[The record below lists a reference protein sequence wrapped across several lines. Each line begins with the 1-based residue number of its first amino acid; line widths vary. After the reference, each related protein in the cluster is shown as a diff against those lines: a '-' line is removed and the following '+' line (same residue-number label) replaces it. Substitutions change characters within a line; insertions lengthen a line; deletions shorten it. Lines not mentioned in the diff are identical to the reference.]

1 MLVTA
6 LTRAVL
12 VALALV
18 VIPAS
23 GVQAQRPTQVV
34 LAIWGLPTR
43 LVGGLEAVGSYVLM
57 QIHDVLARTDEKGAP
72 VPRLAEKWIRSADGK
87 TYTVTL
93 RPAKFQDGKPVT
105 AEDVKFSYEF
115 YLHPQFP
122 VTSPGLLQIEG
133 AQDVKDGKAREARG
147 IAVVDAR
154 TVRITL
160 TSRYAFFVDQIL
172 GGTNYI
178 MPKHVLAGADVGKI
192 LEHPYARRPIGA
204 GPYRLAEWRDRDS
217 MTFEAFPEYWAGKP
231 GIDRLVLRLIPEPAT
246 VMAELRAGNVDAG
259 QILPDEFEAFQ
270 REGRQQVL
278 RLPGDASFWFSFNH
292 AHPLLRDVRVRQA
305 IYHAVDRD
313 QMVRTL
319 LKGYGRVVNSPV
331 HPSLWQHNPALS
343 GYAFDPGRARALLA
357 DAGFTAGPGGPS
369 GVVQREGRPFRVKY
383 TFLSEKRYQDQ
394 GLMIQQFLRQ
404 VGIELTLEPLERGD
418 FFGRFFNVAN
428 RDNVEVVGLA
438 WFNLVYPVQ
447 GELETNFRST
457 GATARIFQYANPE
470 IDELLTQANTAP
482 DTEAIKGIY
491 FRVQDIVLRDVPRV
505 TTFRPDELWAVQKR
519 LTIPRMGSL
528 ADLFGSI
535 PQWKVQ

>member
-6 LTRAVL
+6 MTRAFL
-12 VALALV
+12 VALALAM
-18 VIPAS
+18 ILTP

-43 LVGGLEAVGSYVLM
+43 LVGSFEAVSSYVLL
-57 QIHDVLARTDEKGAP
+57 QVHDVLARTDEKGNP
-72 VPRLAEKWIRSADGK
+72 VPRLAEKWIRSADGR
-87 TYTVTL
+87 TYTITL
-93 RPAKFQDGKPVT
+93 RPAKFHDGSPVT

-154 TVRITL
+154 TLRVTL
-160 TSRYAFFVDQIL
+160 TGRYAFVVDQIL
-172 GGTNYI
+172 GANNYI
-178 MPKHVLAGADVGKI
+178 MPKHALAGADVGRI

-217 MTFEAFPEYWAGKP
+217 MIFAAFPEHWAGKP
-231 GIDRLVLRLIPEPAT
+231 NVDRLVLRLIPEPAT
-246 VMAELRAGNVDAG
+246 VMAELRAGNIDAG
-259 QILPDEFEAFQ
+259 PILPDEFENFQ

-278 RLPGDASFWFSFNH
+278 RMPGDVSFWFSFNH
-292 AHPLLRDVRVRQA
+292 AHPFFRDPRVRQA
-305 IYHAVDRD
+305 IYHAIDRD

-319 LKGYGRVVNSPV
+319 QKGYGRVVNSPV
-331 HPSLWQHNPALS
+331 HPTLWQHNPALP
-343 GYAFDPGRARALLA
+343 GYAHDPGRAKVLLT
-357 DAGFTAGPGGPS
+357 DAGFTPGPGG
-369 GVVQREGRPFRVKY
+369 VLQRDGRPFRVKY

-404 VGIELTLEPLERGD
+404 VGIEITLEPLERGD
-418 FFGRFFNVAN
+418 FFGRFFTAAN
-428 RDNVEVVGLA
+428 RDNLEMVGLA
-438 WFNLVYPVQ
+438 WFNLVFPTQ

-457 GATARIFQYANPE
+457 GATARIFQHANTE
-470 IDELLTQANTAP
+470 IDELLNQANITP
-482 DTEAIKGIY
+482 DSEALRILY
-491 FRVQDIVLRDVPRV
+491 FRVQDLILRDVPRV
-505 TTFRPDELWAVQKR
+505 MTFRPDELWAVQKR
-519 LTIPRMGSL
+519 LTIARAGSL